1 MPTQVR
7 ILLPPLGRGRL
18 LRACR
23 APDIARSERLWRV
36 RARAPG
42 PENPRACSR
51 AHGRLQDPALTRP
64 LRATLLP
71 RAQLAQLVEHFHGKE
86 GVVGS
91 SPTLGFRSRRRAFP
105 CAGGLSSAMHR
116 TEARSRWADADCTRH
131 SSSTALARKASRRV
145 GDPGV
150 ARRRWTRLVR
160 RRRDPTKEVV
170 MTTPPAAAPRSPEH
184 EERYRALRTIAA
196 IIRILAYV
204 VAVIG
209 AIGFVIGS
217 VRSSKVAREGFS
229 SWLAACCTPLS
240 SPSSLFAY
248 AEIIRLIIAVE
259 DNTRVTA
266 EALAGR

>member
-1 MPTQVR
+1 
-7 ILLPPLGRGRL
+7 
-18 LRACR
+18 
-23 APDIARSERLWRV
+23 
-36 RARAPG
+36 
-42 PENPRACSR
+42 
-51 AHGRLQDPALTRP
+51 
-64 LRATLLP
+64 
-71 RAQLAQLVEHFHGKE
+71 
-86 GVVGS
+86 
-91 SPTLGFRSRRRAFP
+91 
-105 CAGGLSSAMHR
+105 
-116 TEARSRWADADCTRH
+116 
-131 SSSTALARKASRRV
+131 
-145 GDPGV
+145 
-150 ARRRWTRLVR
+150 
-160 RRRDPTKEVV
+160 

-266 EALAGR
+266 EALAGRGGQLP